1 MSLTLKTLRPA
12 VDRLETGLVRAHV
25 HRLSISKSR
34 QSGWKDAPTF
44 RFTEPLCIF
53 RSVHLSKSIIWSHH
67 TTSERRKCQKK
78 GAKEKRER
86 EKKGPVMPRAP
97 PHLSLHPIF
106 LPCQQRVGVVCK
118 PLARKETAERQ
129 YPAEPVCP
137 PARWSPIRWG
147 EGSIP
152 PPSSQKKGKKQE
164 DNGQGRNWKES
175 PVVMQFRRSAPS
187 KRWCSS

>member
-53 RSVHLSKSIIWSHH
+53 RSVHLSKNIIWSHH

-86 EKKGPVMPRAP
+86 VKKGRSCPEHHHISLSTRFSSLASSTLELYAS
-97 PHLSLHPIF
+97 HL
-106 LPCQQRVGVVCK
+106 R
-118 PLARKETAERQ
+118 ARKRQ
-129 YPAEPVCP
+129 
-137 PARWSPIRWG
+137 R
-147 EGSIP
+147 GST
-152 PPSSQKKGKKQE
+152 PPSPSARPLVGARFVGARVRFRLRAAKKREKSKKITDRAE
-164 DNGQGRNWKES
+164 TGRS
-175 PVVMQFRRSAPS
+175 H
-187 KRWCSS
+187 RW